1 MYKLFFY
8 YIIVNFSYSPR
19 CPKMK
24 RKLYLFSVL
33 IKENIIIFFWNWRL
47 KLPRQNYHMVKEQ
60 EMEKTLIKKKLK
72 LVFYKRDIFLMVV
85 TYFYLQRMLSLPLAV
100 THWSDV
106 CKELI
111 KGDLSPNLRLGQ
123 VWNLLEWVDRIQA
136 SIDFQV

>member
-1 MYKLFFY
+1 
-8 YIIVNFSYSPR
+8 
-19 CPKMK
+19 
-24 RKLYLFSVL
+24 
-33 IKENIIIFFWNWRL
+33 
-47 KLPRQNYHMVKEQ
+47 MVKEQ